1 LSIAIEPFLPFTAL
15 KLKDALN
22 APSWKWEDGMQ
33 KVLLSPGHALG
44 NMGILFEKITDD
56 QVAAQ
61 VTKLQQAKAL
71 STVVVEGAKE
81 NISFEQF
88 QGMDLRMVKVLEAE
102 RVPKTKKLL
111 KLKVDTGF
119 DQRTVISG
127 IAEHYNPE
135 DILGKTLLML
145 VNLAPREI
153 KGVESQGMIL
163 MAENAQG
170 QLTAL
175 VPDRS
180 AEPGNAV
187 A

>member
-1 LSIAIEPFLPFTAL
+1 
-15 KLKDALN
+15 
-22 APSWKWEDGMQ
+22 
-33 KVLLSPGHALG
+33 
-44 NMGILFEKITDD
+44 LFEKITDE
-56 QVAAQ
+56 QVAVQ
-61 VTKLQQAKAL
+61 VAKLQAAKSQSQA
-71 STVVVEGAKE
+71 VVDGAKE
-81 NISFEQF
+81 NITFEQF
-88 QGMDLRMVKVLEAE
+88 QGMDLRMVKVVEAE

-135 DILGKTLLML
+135 DILGKTILML

-175 VPDRS
+175 VPDRN